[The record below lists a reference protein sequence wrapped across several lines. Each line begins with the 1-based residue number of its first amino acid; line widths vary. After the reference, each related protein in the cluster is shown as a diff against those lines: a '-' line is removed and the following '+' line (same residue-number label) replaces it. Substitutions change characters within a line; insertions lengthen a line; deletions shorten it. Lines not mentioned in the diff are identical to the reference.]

1 MIDGALAAVFVTA
14 RGDAMATGLTVGI
27 GGIAG
32 AAAGVAADRRS
43 EGVATL
49 PRGKLAYLTVT
60 ADQVVILRAKRGAFK
75 PKATDEVMV
84 ELPRSEI
91 ASAHYRK
98 GKVVGI
104 LELALSDGQTWAF
117 DVGRA
122 FATGGMRVAHELGAT
137 VD

>member
-1 MIDGALAAVFVTA
+1 MTDGALAGVFVTA

-43 EGVATL
+43 EDVATL

-84 ELPRSEI
+84 ELPRSEL
-91 ASAHYRK
+91 AAAHYRK
-98 GKVVGI
+98 GKVVGV
-104 LELALSDGQTWAF
+104 LELALSDG
-117 DVGRA
+117 
-122 FATGGMRVAHELGAT
+122 
-137 VD
+137 